1 LKNAQNACKR
11 LEYLNPNKLLLHY
24 RTLLGRLA
32 AVLALSLDKSLFAHI
47 IYNRDGN
54 LTVFKENFMKKM
66 GKILIF
72 AVIFGVL
79 SAFTAFAQNA
89 AQLPAQEEWTK
100 PDLQSIYMEHLRNE
114 GYVPSIDIDGDIQ
127 FKVSGDNYF
136 IIIDENDVKFFQ
148 IYMGFSLGSIETEAA
163 INAANLS
170 NRRSKVAK
178 ISISPDGNIASI
190 TIEMILNDPR
200 DFVPVFART
209 LSLIRNAEGIF
220 RAQLKDMSI
229 AGKSGSDYS
238 SYDSDA
244 M

>member
-1 LKNAQNACKR
+1 
-11 LEYLNPNKLLLHY
+11 
-24 RTLLGRLA
+24 
-32 AVLALSLDKSLFAHI
+32 
-47 IYNRDGN
+47 
-54 LTVFKENFMKKM
+54 MKKM

-79 SAFTAFAQNA
+79 SAFTAFAQ
-89 AQLPAQEEWTK
+89 EEWTK
-100 PDLQSIYMEHLRNE
+100 PDLQSIYMEHLSKE
-114 GYVPSIDIDGDIQ
+114 GYVPSVDIDGDIQ

-136 IIIDENDVKFFQ
+136 IIIDEKDVQFFQ

-200 DFVPVFART
+200 DFAPVIARA

-220 RAQLKDMSI
+220 RAQLKDMSV
-229 AGKSGSDYS
+229 ASKSGSDYS
-238 SYDSDA
+238 SYGSDP